1 MSAFRKVKISQ
12 APSMSFILKAVLLIS
27 AMKPEYSKGQSDIY
41 IPGASGSKIV
51 KDAVKKVESSLG
63 TTNKLLERTAYVES
77 KYGKDPNTYRD
88 GYHGGI
94 WQVDR
99 IGFKD
104 TQNVASHPKLKK
116 HFEKIKTDFGI
127 DWSTVK
133 YEDLRKPLYS
143 AIAARL
149 KYKNIKTTIPP
160 SWQLT
165 SQAEY
170 WKKYYNTRS
179 GKGSALKFKT
189 DISTADKLYRPRKL
203 YRKPSCERGSK
214 LFKNLAAV
222 CHSFGAHGTGPNLH
236 GVCGR
241 PAGQSEGYS
250 YSNAM
255 TSSGI
260 TWNEKTLERYLRNPS
275 DMIPGNSMAFAGIP
289 NKRDRDDLVH
299 YLCNCNH

>member
-1 MSAFRKVKISQ
+1 MKVE
-12 APSMSFILKAVLLIS
+12 F
-27 AMKPEYSKGQSDIY
+27 SKGQGDIY
-41 IPGASGSKIV
+41 TPGASGSKIV

-99 IGFKD
+99 IGFED
-104 TQNVASHPKLKK
+104 TQNVASHSKLKN
-116 HFEKIKTDFGI
+116 HFKTIKRDFGI
-127 DWSTVK
+127 DWPTVK

-149 KYKNIKTTIPP
+149 KYKNIDTTIPS
-160 SWQLT
+160 SWQLA

-170 WKKYYNTRS
+170 WKNHYNTGS

-189 DISTADKLYRPRKL
+189 DIVSSH
-203 YRKPSCERGSK
+203 PSQLDNCARGKKIFEQKASQ
-214 LFKNLAAV
+214 
-222 CHSFGAHGTGPNLH
+222 CHTIAECGRHKTGPNLH

-241 PAGQSEGYS
+241 RAGQSSGYP
-250 YSNAM
+250 YSGAM
-255 TSSGI
+255 KNSGI
-260 TWNEKTLERYLRNPS
+260 TWNEKTLDQFLKNPKK
-275 DMIPGNSMAFAGIP
+275 MIPGTKMVFAGI
-289 NKRDRDDLVH
+289 KKRRDRHSLIY
-299 YLCNCNH
+299 YLCNCA

>member
-1 MSAFRKVKISQ
+1 
-12 APSMSFILKAVLLIS
+12 MSFILKAVLLIS
-27 AMKPEYSKGQSDIY
+27 VMKLEFSKGQSDIY
-41 IPGASGSKIV
+41 TPGASGSKIV

-63 TTNKLLERTAYVES
+63 TTSELLERTAYVES

-99 IGFKD
+99 IGFED
-104 TQNVASHPKLKK
+104 TQNVASHSKLKD
-116 HFEKIKTDFGI
+116 HFKTIKRDFGI

-149 KYKNIKTTIPP
+149 KYKNIHTTIPP

-170 WKKYYNTRS
+170 WKKNYNTRI
-179 GKGSALKFKT
+179 GKGSAQKFIT
-189 DISTADKLYRPRKL
+189 DIVSSHPSELDKCAKGKKIFRQKAAQ
-203 YRKPSCERGSK
+203 SHTIAAGGSHK
-214 LFKNLAAV
+214 
-222 CHSFGAHGTGPNLH
+222 TGPNLH

-241 PAGQSEGYS
+241 RAGQSDGYS
-250 YSNAM
+250 YTEAM
-255 TSSGI
+255 KNSGI
-260 TWNEKTLERYLRNPS
+260 TWNENTLDQFLTNPKK
-275 DMIPGNSMAFAGIP
+275 MIPGTKMVFAGI
-289 NKRDRDDLVH
+289 KKRRDRHNLIH
-299 YLCNCNH
+299 YLCNCA